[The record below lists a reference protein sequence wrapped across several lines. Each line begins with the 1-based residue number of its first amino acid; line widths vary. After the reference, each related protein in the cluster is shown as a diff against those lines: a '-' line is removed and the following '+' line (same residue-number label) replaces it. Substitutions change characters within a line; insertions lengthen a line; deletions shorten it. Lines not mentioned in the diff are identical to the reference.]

1 MDKRLIKKMM
11 AQVSKTYTN
20 GHPLAISDDEL
31 NQLATTIQVRLTET
45 PLEAPSAIVHDVMY
59 SYFTDHSED

>member
-1 MDKRLIKKMM
+1 MM

-20 GHPLAISDDEL
+20 GHPLAISDVEL
-31 NQLATTIQVRLTET
+31 NQLATTIQVLAET
-45 PLEAPSAIVHDVMY
+45 TLEAPSAIVHDVMY